1 MPRQTWHSNSLAR
14 PSSLHP
20 QFQRPVPMGPHTI
33 TSDPAGRALQVR
45 VRCARAPLDPLA
57 QHSTCPLAPFA
68 RADTEGRRSPRS
80 QLSARIVPLALRV
93 APLARAL
100 PAAKAQHAPLALRIL
115 MKARCVATYV
125 VRLFDVDRATVAAT
139 VSPSPPP
146 SPTHPRLHSTRTAS
160 IYNTRSKQ
168 SAVVRGSPKF
178 RGAPQKP

>member
-45 VRCARAPLDPLA
+45 VRCARAPLDPRA

-80 QLSARIVPLALRV
+80 QLSAP
-93 APLARAL
+93 P
-100 PAAKAQHAPLALRIL
+100 
-115 MKARCVATYV
+115 
-125 VRLFDVDRATVAAT
+125 F
-139 VSPSPPP
+139 PP
-146 SPTHPRLHSTRTAS
+146 SPSRGASRSCASSCKSSTCPPSPQNPDESPMCCDIRSTPLRRRSGHRGRHRFAIAASVTHPPAIAQHPNCINLQHPFETKRGRARLS
-160 IYNTRSKQ
+160 
-168 SAVVRGSPKF
+168 
-178 RGAPQKP
+178 